1 MCMCKEWTVFVNSAK
16 RIPIWIYTVVFFANM
31 CTWLTFVTSH
41 IFLFVDV
48 VRTPHVLFSARDV
61 KQHSLSKNLIMV
73 FQEVLLNE
81 GNAYNKENGIF
92 TAPSNGVYTFSV
104 QFCLYPGRYFDFAF
118 MANDKSFKTTRIHRP
133 STSYFSCYNYDALTI
148 IRIND
153 QVKVKVIHCSSD
165 PILHDSF
172 SNYWNTFSGR
182 LVYAI

>member
-1 MCMCKEWTVFVNSAK
+1 MVNFCFIHMFS
-16 RIPIWIYTVVFFANM
+16 
-31 CTWLTFVTSH
+31 
-41 IFLFVDV
+41 FVDV

-104 QFCLYPGRYFDFAF
+104 QFCVFNGKYFDFAF
-118 MANDKSFKTTRIHRP
+118 VANDKSFKTTRIQRHP
-133 STSYFSCYNYDALTI
+133 TSHFSCYNYDAMTI
-148 IRIND
+148 LNIND
-153 QVKVKVIHCSSD
+153 QVKVKVIRCSSGS
-165 PILHDSF
+165 ILSDSLD
-172 SNYWNTFSGR
+172 YHWNTFSGL